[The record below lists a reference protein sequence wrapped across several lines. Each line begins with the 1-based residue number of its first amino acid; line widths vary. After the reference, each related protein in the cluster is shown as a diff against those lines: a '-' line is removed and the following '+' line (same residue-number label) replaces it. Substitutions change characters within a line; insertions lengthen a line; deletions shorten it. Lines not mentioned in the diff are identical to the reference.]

1 MSPELILINNGIN
14 DNKGIGKFDPVKN
27 DIFSLGLT
35 FLRKTLLLN
44 ENEI

>member
-1 MSPELILINNGIN
+1 MSPELILINNGN
-14 DNKGIGKFDPVKN
+14 DNGIFNPIKN

-44 ENEI
+44 ENQI

>member
-1 MSPELILINNGIN
+1 MSPELILLNNGI
-14 DNKGIGKFDPVKN
+14 DIGYFNTEKN

-44 ENEI
+44 EAEI

>member
-1 MSPELILINNGIN
+1 MSPELILINNGN
-14 DNKGIGKFDPVKN
+14 DIGEFDPVKN

-35 FLRKTLLLN
+35 FLRKTLLLK

>member
-1 MSPELILINNGIN
+1 MSPELIVINNGN
-14 DNKGIGKFDPVKN
+14 DIGEFNPIKN

-35 FLRKTLLLN
+35 FLRKTLLLI